1 MKTLQLFAVLLLIS
15 FIARSQKNIEVETG
29 LLPMSKGEQMAF
41 SVLIPESKA
50 TDIEPIWKRYV
61 NSRSVG
67 ERVNNLTTQI
77 GNIFRSD
84 EKDAVR
90 DKLKVQKNG
99 NELFVRAIKEM
110 SLTKES
116 LDIYALLTN
125 QEDGCKVSTFFQYTD
140 SVFINDTSADK
151 EQIQNIRSYIRD
163 FGVIAYRE
171 VVDEQINK
179 AKKDAKEEENILKDL
194 MSASRKE
201 EKAIVS
207 HETDIDELKA
217 EIKTIENDISRLD
230 EIIDE
235 KKLNLEMLIKKSPEY
250 DIAKKE
256 IKELSKDKS
265 KYFKKIKSCK
275 TKIKSREMDISDSK
289 DKIKQHKLQAE
300 KQQELID
307 GKLKIVDLLIE
318 KKAGIH

>member
-50 TDIEPIWKRYV
+50 NEIEPIWKRYV